1 MLRGPLK
8 LRLEDQPGSEALA
21 ARIRAQG
28 LVLAGPGEEAD
39 LVARALGPAPL
50 GPAAPSALPGDGAQ
64 GGLKTGPKAGPP
76 RLPARE
82 IEILGYLAD
91 GWSNEEIA
99 SVLGIGVRTV
109 RFHLAKLY
117 GTLGV
122 GRRGEAVREA
132 LRLGIISLDF

>member
-1 MLRGPLK
+1 MGLLRGPLK
-8 LRLEDQPGSEALA
+8 LRLEDLPGSEALA
-21 ARIRAQG
+21 ARIRAEG

-39 LVARALGPAPL
+39 LLARPLRAPGPAVGGEGRSLGSRAGGP
-50 GPAAPSALPGDGAQ
+50 GPA
-64 GGLKTGPKAGPP
+64 GLP

-117 GTLGV
+117 ETLGV

-132 LRLGIISLDF
+132 LRLGIITLDF

>member
-1 MLRGPLK
+1 MGLLRGPLR
-8 LRLEDQPGSEALA
+8 LRLEDLPGSEALA

-39 LVARALGPAPL
+39 LLARPLGPAP
-50 GPAAPSALPGDGAQ
+50 PG
-64 GGLKTGPKAGPP
+64 GPKAGPQASPP

-82 IEILGYLAD
+82 VEILGYLAD

-132 LRLGIISLDF
+132 LKLGIITLDF

>member
-8 LRLEDQPGSEALA
+8 LRLEDGPGSESLE

-28 LVLAGPGEEAD
+28 LVLAGPGEKAD
-39 LVARALGPAPL
+39 LVARPAPL
-50 GPAAPSALPGDGAQ
+50 GRPA
-64 GGLKTGPKAGPP
+64 TGPSLPP
-76 RLPARE
+76 RE
-82 IEILGYLAD
+82 VEILAYLAD

-117 GTLGV
+117 ESLGV